1 MSIYTRNGMK
11 TTIDDP
17 QSTGG
22 IRSLDRGPSFRA
34 CLGSK
39 QVLDRSPT
47 YIVRRT

>member
-1 MSIYTRNGMK
+1 MSVYTRNDLK

-34 CLGSK
+34 CPGSK
-39 QVLDRSPT
+39 QVLDWGPA
-47 YIVRRT
+47 YIVRCT